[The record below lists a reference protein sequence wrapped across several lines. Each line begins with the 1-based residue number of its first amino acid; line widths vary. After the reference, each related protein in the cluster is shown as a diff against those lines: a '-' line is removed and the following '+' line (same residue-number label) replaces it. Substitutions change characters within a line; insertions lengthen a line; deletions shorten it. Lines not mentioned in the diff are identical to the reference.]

1 MVQQDIKHF
10 SYNKFAQIQQ
20 KTKVGF
26 FFLALYYS
34 LLCLIREKNHSGDQY
49 VRGWSKRIGFMIDLV
64 TPDCIWSP
72 RDIEIITTS
81 FSYI

>member
-1 MVQQDIKHF
+1 MQQLIFMGLTIQTSKYEPCTQNTYNYCYLKMVQQDIKHF

-49 VRGWSKRIGFMIDLV
+49 VRG
-64 TPDCIWSP
+64 
-72 RDIEIITTS
+72 
-81 FSYI
+81 